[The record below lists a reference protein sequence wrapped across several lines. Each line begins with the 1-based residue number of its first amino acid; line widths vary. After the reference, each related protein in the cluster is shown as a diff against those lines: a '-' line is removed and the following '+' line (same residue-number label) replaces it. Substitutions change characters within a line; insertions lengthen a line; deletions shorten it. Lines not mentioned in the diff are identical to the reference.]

1 MEQFFLSPKVPLRDF
16 IVLLLSSKLL
26 QMFSAIAV
34 NTLIIFLHA
43 ISIEHLEITVQV
55 MISCCAKCRHEC
67 V

>member
-34 NTLIIFLHA
+34 ITLIIFLHA
-43 ISIEHLEITVQV
+43 VSIENLEITVQV